1 MNELWQNITSNQG
14 LELAAAGIVLVF
26 AVLILVSLCIS
37 VLPKLL
43 AWAGPLLDR
52 KDADL
57 PDDALEAE
65 LAAVAAAMHAHL
77 NRTGK

>member
-1 MNELWQNITSNQG
+1 MKELWHNITSNQG
-14 LELAAAGIVLVF
+14 LELAAAGILLVF

-43 AWAGPLLDR
+43 AWVGPMLDR
-52 KDADL
+52 KTQEDEEDTL
-57 PDDALEAE
+57 DFE
-65 LAAVAAAMHAHL
+65 LAAAAAAMHEHL